1 VLFIG
6 KKSTIRS
13 FRESD
18 ADSIARYANNRKIWL
33 NLRDAFPHP
42 YTVQDGSDFIEMVS
56 TRKIETTFAI
66 SIGDAAVGSIGF
78 GLHSDVERK
87 TAEIGYWL
95 GEPFWNRGIMT
106 EVLRTITEYAFDTHQ
121 LTRIFAL
128 PFEWNHPSMRVLEKT
143 GYTLEGRMKKS
154 AIKDNKIIDQMLYAK
169 TR

>member
-1 VLFIG
+1 MLFVC

-18 ADSIARYANNRKIWL
+18 TESIARYANNRKIWL

-42 YTVQDGSDFIEMVS
+42 YTVQDAKDFIEMVS
-56 TRKIETTFAI
+56 TQKIETTFAI
-66 SIGDAAVGSIGF
+66 CIGDDAVGSIGF

-95 GEPFWNRGIMT
+95 AEPFWNRGIMT
-106 EVLRTITEYAFDTHQ
+106 EALNTITEYAFKTHQ

-128 PFEWNHPSMRVLEKT
+128 PFEWNQPSMRVLEKA
-143 GYTLEGRMKKS
+143 GYRLEGRMKKS
-154 AIKDNKIIDQMLYAK
+154 AIKDNKIIDQLL
-169 TR
+169 